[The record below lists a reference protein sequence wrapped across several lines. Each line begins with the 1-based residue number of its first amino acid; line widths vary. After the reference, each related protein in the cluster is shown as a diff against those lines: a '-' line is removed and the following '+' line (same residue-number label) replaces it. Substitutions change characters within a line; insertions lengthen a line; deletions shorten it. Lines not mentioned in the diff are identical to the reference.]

1 MTVQLELNKIR
12 LDGDTQPRVQLDD
25 STVRE
30 YIDEIVGGAKFPP
43 IVVFFDG
50 SEYWLADG
58 FHRYHAHLGLGL
70 AEIESEVKQGTLED
84 ARWYSFGVN
93 KSHGLRRTNEDKRRA
108 IEAALHFTHQHHSP
122 PKSDEELARHCGA
135 TPPTVAKYRELLG
148 ISKNFRDE
156 RIVTRNGST
165 YIMQTGNIGKQISS
179 VEYLEEPAFPSTLPF
194 PESNVTYS
202 PEPILEQITSQID
215 GCKVVFG
222 DANRMDLTQ
231 FEKYGVIVA
240 DPPWPYRITIKQG
253 TTEGQYD
260 SMTDED
266 LKSLPVPELALPDSV
281 LLLWGTWPKLPEA
294 LALMEAWGFD
304 YVTGFPW
311 VKTTSGNNFDYG
323 VGYWV
328 RGVSEYVM
336 VGKRGGVSVEPLRM
350 KGFMGLLAENSNGGP
365 ELWLGGPNLQ
375 HSRKPDSVHQLAEA
389 LPGPYL
395 ELFARRPR
403 HGWTVFGNEKALLQG
418 TLA

>member
-1 MTVQLELNKIR
+1 MIQLELSKIR
-12 LDGDTQPRVQLDD
+12 LDGGTQPRAQLNELM
-25 STVRE
+25 VIE
-30 YIDEIVGGAKFPP
+30 YTDEIVNGAIFPP
-43 IVVFFDG
+43 VVVFFDG

-58 FHRYHAHLGLGL
+58 FHRYDAHRRLGL
-70 AEIESEVKQGTLED
+70 AEIEAEVKQGTVED

-108 IEAALHFTHQHHSP
+108 VEAALTHPYRNKYSDNQIAQHIGVS
-122 PKSDEELARHCGA
+122 
-135 TPPTVAKYRELLG
+135 REY
-148 ISKNFRDE
+148 ISRVWGQLSCDRSQDREE
-156 RIVTRNGST
+156 RIVTRNGAT
-165 YIMQTGNIGKQISS
+165 YTMQTTNIGKPPPR
-179 VEYLEEPAFPSTLPF
+179 LDDPF
-194 PESNVTYS
+194 PELPQAYFPETNGTHL
-202 PEPILEQITSQID
+202 PEPEPMLEQVITQMD
-215 GCKVVFG
+215 GCKIVLG
-222 DANRMDLTQ
+222 DAKRLDLTQ
-231 FEKYGVIVA
+231 FEQYGVIVA

-253 TTEGQYD
+253 TTEGQYET
-260 SMTDED
+260 MTDED
-266 LKSLPVPELALPDSV
+266 LRAIPVPQLALPDSV

-294 LALMEAWGFD
+294 LALMRAWGFD

-336 VGKRGGVSVEPLRM
+336 VGKRGGVSVESLRL
-350 KGFMGLLAENSNGGP
+350 KGFMGLLAENGNGSP

-375 HSRKPDSVHQLAEA
+375 HSRKPDSVHQIAEA

-403 HGWTVFGNEKALLQG
+403 HGWTVFGNEQALLQR

>member
-1 MTVQLELNKIR
+1 MTIQLELNKIR
-12 LDGDTQPRVQLDD
+12 LDGGTQPRAQLDMI
-25 STVRE
+25 VVNE
-30 YIDEIVGGAKFPP
+30 YGNEIAAGATFPP

-58 FHRYHAHLGLGL
+58 FHRYHAHQVLGL
-70 AEIESEVKQGTLED
+70 AEIEAEVKQGTLED

-108 IEAALHFTHQHHSP
+108 VEAALQHSYANRY
-122 PKSDEELARHCGA
+122 SNREIARHCGVDDK
-135 TPPTVAKYRELLG
+135 TVARYRESICG
-148 ISKNFRDE
+148 NSADSDE

-165 YIMQTGNIGKQISS
+165 YTMQTNNIGKQIPWPT
-179 VEYLEEPAFPSTLPF
+179 EYIEEPSLILHVPASNRVHLPEPEPPLEEV
-194 PESNVTYS
+194 VT
-202 PEPILEQITSQID
+202 QID
-215 GCKVVFG
+215 GCKIVLG
-222 DANRMDLTQ
+222 DAKRMDLTQ

-253 TTEGQYD
+253 TVEGQYD
-260 SMTDED
+260 TMTDED
-266 LKSLPVPELALPDSV
+266 LKAIPVPELALPDSV
-281 LLLWGTWPKLPEA
+281 LLLWGTWPKLPQA
-294 LALMEAWGFD
+294 LALMESWGFD

-350 KGFMGLLAENSNGGP
+350 KGFMGLLAENSNGSP

-403 HGWTVFGNEKALLQG
+403 HGWTVFGNEQALLQR

>member
-1 MTVQLELNKIR
+1 MIQLELSKIR
-12 LDGDTQPRVQLDD
+12 LDGGTQPRAQIDMLMVA
-25 STVRE
+25 E
-30 YIDEIVGGAKFPP
+30 YADEIASGATFPP

-50 SEYWLADG
+50 SDYWLADG
-58 FHRYHAHLGLGL
+58 FHRHEAHKKLGL
-70 AEIESEVKQGTLED
+70 AEIDSEVKQGTLED

-108 IEAALHFTHQHHSP
+108 VEAALQHPYASRF
-122 PKSDEELARHCGA
+122 SDREIARHCGVSHQ
-135 TPPTVAKYRELLG
+135 TVSNHRITICQNLT
-148 ISKNFRDE
+148 DE
-156 RIVTRNGST
+156 PRIVTRNGST
-165 YIMQTGNIGKQISS
+165 YPMQTGNIGKQIPPI
-179 VEYLEEPAFPSTLPF
+179 YHPPQIPF
-194 PESNVTYS
+194 VDYPPE

-215 GCKVVFG
+215 GCKVIFG
-222 DANRMDLTQ
+222 DAKRLDLAQ
-231 FEKYGVIVA
+231 FERYGVIVA
-240 DPPWPYRITIKQG
+240 DPPWPYRVTIKQG

-266 LKSLPVPELALPDSV
+266 LKSIPVPQLALPDSV

-311 VKTTSGNNFDYG
+311 VKTTSGNNIDYG

-336 VGKRGGVSVEPLRM
+336 IGRRGNVSIEPLRK
-350 KGFMGLLAENSNGGP
+350 KGFMGLLSENSSGGP

-375 HSRKPDSVHQLAEA
+375 HSRKPDSVHQIAEY
-389 LPGPYL
+389 LPGPRL
-395 ELFARRPR
+395 ELFGRRPR
-403 HGWTVFGNEKALLQG
+403 HGWTVFGNDMALAQKVF
-418 TLA
+418 A